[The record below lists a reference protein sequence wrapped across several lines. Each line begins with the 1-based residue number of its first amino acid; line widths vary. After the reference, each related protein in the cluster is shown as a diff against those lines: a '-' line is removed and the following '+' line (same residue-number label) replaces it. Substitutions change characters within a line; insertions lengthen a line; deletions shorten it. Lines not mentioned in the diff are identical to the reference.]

1 MIQRK
6 RNKNEIPMYVYM
18 NVHTGHTT
26 VYTDKAQGGGNG
38 VQNNGCLQGA
48 AQVTGGG
55 TPMLRCELVSALL

>member
-1 MIQRK
+1 
-6 RNKNEIPMYVYM
+6 MYVYM

-26 VYTDKAQGGGNG
+26 VYTDKAQGDGNG

-48 AQVTGGG
+48 AQVTGGV